1 MINSAISLASDVYVY
16 HNNLGTLHSA
26 YLEPGQGKQEPDCS
40 LRTTDRL
47 PYETCVA
54 RKVFLSHVEEVERSP
69 WRWQSRLDLAN
80 AAAGLASL
88 SQDASLGAEAIGL
101 YSETVDMVP
110 TSWKLRNQLAKNQI
124 VFGDPEAA
132 LLAIEDSLDI
142 TGGTVNSAEAF
153 LLQGLAYGDLD
164 QPEDAVI
171 SYNKAIQLDPEY
183 ALAYYNRGNLFA
195 LLGQYSRAI
204 EDYNE
209 AINIDPE
216 YTSVYKNRGNAFV
229 LLGEYHRAIKDF
241 DETIALD
248 PQHAHG
254 YGSRAWAF
262 AALNMYAEAQQD
274 LERAL
279 ELGVDRA
286 LLKKPIEKLEIIGG
300 VEGVLFQDK

>member
-1 MINSAISLASDVYVY
+1 MGNHGWGGQLAPNNGNTAEVAAESTVQTTGGPRRRRNRRNSAAGLASFNPQIVGRIAVIALPIAGILVLTWYGTINNVRALSQLVGLNESYQLGDLGASTRMINSAISLASDVYVY

-183 ALAYYNRGNLFA
+183 ALAYYNRGNL
-195 LLGQYSRAI
+195 
-204 EDYNE
+204 
-209 AINIDPE
+209 
-216 YTSVYKNRGNAFV
+216 
-229 LLGEYHRAIKDF
+229 
-241 DETIALD
+241 
-248 PQHAHG
+248 
-254 YGSRAWAF
+254 
-262 AALNMYAEAQQD
+262 
-274 LERAL
+274 
-279 ELGVDRA
+279 
-286 LLKKPIEKLEIIGG
+286 
-300 VEGVLFQDK
+300 

>member
-1 MINSAISLASDVYVY
+1 M
-16 HNNLGTLHSA
+16 
-26 YLEPGQGKQEPDCS
+26 
-40 LRTTDRL
+40 
-47 PYETCVA
+47 
-54 RKVFLSHVEEVERSP
+54 
-69 WRWQSRLDLAN
+69 
-80 AAAGLASL
+80 
-88 SQDASLGAEAIGL
+88 
-101 YSETVDMVP
+101 
-110 TSWKLRNQLAKNQI
+110 
-124 VFGDPEAA
+124 
-132 LLAIEDSLDI
+132 
-142 TGGTVNSAEAF
+142 
-153 LLQGLAYGDLD
+153 
-164 QPEDAVI
+164 
-171 SYNKAIQLDPEY
+171 
-183 ALAYYNRGNLFA
+183 AYYNRGNLFA

-286 LLKKPIEKLEIIGG
+286 LLKKPSKNSKSLVALRAFYSRINNGR
-300 VEGVLFQDK
+300 